1 MLNRIGRETLL
12 RKMVKDNEIG
22 KKDIPVYRFLIGL
35 FKYGADYEKVVEWT
49 ETTERNAKEWWGN
62 LEKAE
67 YINKRSKKLHLDKGF
82 WKTGDICFLLMGACA
97 QGYIQRRLEK

>member
-1 MLNRIGRETLL
+1 MLNRIGRENLL

-35 FKYGADYEKVVEWT
+35 FRYGADYDKVVEWT
-49 ETTERNAKEWWGN
+49 GTPKKDAKEWWTN

-67 YINKRSKKLHLDKGF
+67 YIKGKSKKIYLDKGF
-82 WKTGDICFLLMGACA
+82 WKTNDICFLLMGACA
-97 QGYIQRRLEK
+97 QGYISRRLEK